1 MLGLAGEEAVRRP
14 SELWPEFLG
23 VPVPG
28 GDSEM
33 PPLPGY
39 VGFISYDVGRELEPR
54 ARWGGGARGDRSIP
68 SMFFRRVEEGLA
80 FDHWKRRW
88 WCVGERARRL
98 ARQIEPSG
106 GAGPPGP
113 CWGRPVSQSGQAA
126 YLAGVARALE
136 YIRAG
141 DAYQVNVAHR
151 LSAPFSGGAR
161 GVFRGLCAM
170 VRPWHGVYVEG
181 SGFAVASASPE
192 LFLCFDPVTRVLRT
206 RPMKGTRP
214 AALEGAFG
222 DLERSEKDRAE
233 LAMIVDLMRNDL
245 GRVCELGSVRVE
257 TVRRI
262 ERHDSGVL
270 QATACGEG
278 VLRAGLTL
286 RDALGAT
293 FPAGSVTGAPKI
305 RAMQI
310 IDELEPVRR
319 GVYCGSAGY
328 VGDDGRAMLNV
339 AIRTAVVTGRAG
351 GGPGEFE
358 EATLD
363 YSVGAGI
370 VADSDPGTEWQE
382 TLDKAAAVSALVR

>member
-192 LFLCFDPVTRVLRT
+192 P
-206 RPMKGTRP
+206 
-214 AALEGAFG
+214 
-222 DLERSEKDRAE
+222 RSRRKPP
-233 LAMIVDLMRNDL
+233 
-245 GRVCELGSVRVE
+245 LGSRGARAF
-257 TVRRI
+257 TALPNHATGCQRFGASPNAR
-262 ERHDSGVL
+262 SM
-270 QATACGEG
+270 ATA
-278 VLRAGLTL
+278 AS
-286 RDALGAT
+286 AT
-293 FPAGSVTGAPKI
+293 AA
-305 RAMQI
+305 
-310 IDELEPVRR
+310 RR
-319 GVYCGSAGY
+319 
-328 VGDDGRAMLNV
+328 
-339 AIRTAVVTGRAG
+339 RTFIATPTRCRSRSRGTPRRRTGRRS
-351 GGPGEFE
+351 P
-358 EATLD
+358 
-363 YSVGAGI
+363 
-370 VADSDPGTEWQE
+370 
-382 TLDKAAAVSALVR
+382 